1 MSDNYPAALR
11 TLSELFRQLCN
22 EIKPRVVAEPRVKLP
37 VYAVLVTHLR
47 NMERFLLVSP
57 FNLRPEI
64 ATLDDK
70 YVPFK
75 LFRKEELF

>member
-1 MSDNYPAALR
+1 M
-11 TLSELFRQLCN
+11 
-22 EIKPRVVAEPRVKLP
+22 AEPQVQLP
-37 VYAVLVTHLR
+37 VSAVLVTYLR
-47 NMERFLLVSP
+47 NMERFLFVSP

-75 LFRKEELF
+75 LFQKEELV